1 MSKCIHYLEHPGINQ
16 GYFAPTYGHIR
27 DIFFPTIE
35 EVAYSFGMNVEIRE
49 GNKEVHFYTGKQYRG
64 TSLCRTMDKPGSIVG
79 FKIGHG
85 LIDEL
90 DVMKADKAETAWRKI
105 MARMRYNEPG
115 VKNGLDVA
123 TTPEGFRFTHK
134 MFVKMLIDK
143 PELRNNYGLIQAST
157 HDNAKNLPD
166 DYIPSLLEAYPA
178 ELIDA
183 YINGQFCNLSTGT
196 VYRSY
201 NRTKHRSH
209 ETIQD
214 KEELF
219 IGMDFNV
226 GHMAA
231 TIYVKRKTGWHAVAE
246 LIDVFDTPDII
257 RIIQERWQGEGH
269 KIYVYPDA
277 SGKNRKSVGAS
288 TSDIGLLEQAKFA
301 VRAHNSNPLVKNRL
315 MSVNKQFED
324 GNLWINDNLCPVTA
338 DCLEQQPYDKN
349 GEPDKDGGFDH
360 QNDATG
366 YPIAYEFPI
375 VKPVINVPI
384 KFSM

>member
-27 DIFFPTIE
+27 DIFFPTID
-35 EVAYSFGMNVEIRE
+35 EVAYEFGMNVVIRE

-64 TSLCRTMDKPGSIVG
+64 TSLCRSMDKPGSIVG

-105 MARMRYNEPG
+105 MARMRYKEPG

-134 MFVKMLIDK
+134 MFVKMLIDN
-143 PELRNNYGLIQAST
+143 PGLRKNYGLIQAST
-157 HDNAKNLPD
+157 YDNAKNLPD
-166 DYIPSLLEAYPA
+166 DYISSLVETYPS

-196 VYRSY
+196 VYRQY
-201 NRTKHRSH
+201 NRTRNRSH
-209 ETIQD
+209 ETIQP
-214 KEELF
+214 KETLYV
-219 IGMDFNV
+219 GMDFNV
-226 GHMAA
+226 GKMPA
-231 TIYVKRKTGWHAVAE
+231 TVYVQRKNGWHAVSE
-246 LIDVFDTPDII
+246 LKDLFDTPDMI
-257 RIIQERWQGEGH
+257 RVIKERWQDEGH

-277 SGKNRKSVGAS
+277 SGKSRKSVGAS
-288 TSDIGLLEQAKFA
+288 VSDIGLLEQAKFL
-301 VRAHNSNPLVKNRL
+301 VRANSTNPRVKDRV
-315 MSVNKQFED
+315 MSVNKQFEV
-324 GNLWINDNLCPVTA
+324 GNLWVNDAMCPTVA
-338 DCLEQQPYDKN
+338 DCLEQQPYDAN

-360 QNDATG
+360 QNDGTG

-375 VKPVINVPI
+375 VKPLINTN
-384 KFSM
+384 FSFVS